1 MIKILI
7 IEDESKIARFL
18 ELELNHEGYTT
29 DKAADGREGLH
40 KALSAA
46 YDLILLDIL
55 LPELNGFE
63 VLRRLRKQSQV
74 PVIMLTAKDE
84 VMDKVAG
91 LDMGANDYITKPFSI
106 EELLARI
113 RSCLRQQGEKSDAHP
128 QLNYGPMM
136 MDIDRHLFFVDG
148 EPVDLS
154 AREFELMRFF
164 LENPEVVLSRE
175 AIVEQ
180 VWSYDFMGD
189 SNVVDVYVRYL
200 RKKIDEPYGQKL
212 IRTVRG
218 IGYCLR
224 LNDPTK

>member
-113 RSCLRQQGEKSDAHP
+113 RSCLRQQGEKSDTHP
-128 QLNYGPMM
+128 QLSYGPMM